1 MTNKTRKKREG
12 LKSPRR
18 TPLNKTFKKFN
29 KKGKYPYKKITKSMA
44 IDDFKKLK
52 KVNESN
58 WRSIKGIRTVDYGH
72 INLE

>member
-1 MTNKTRKKREG
+1 MINKTRKKRGG

-44 IDDFKKLK
+44 IDDFKKL
-52 KVNESN
+52 
-58 WRSIKGIRTVDYGH
+58 
-72 INLE
+72 